1 MPWMFVRIDNID
13 EMKLK
18 LIAVLFL
25 VVQAFNCFAQP
36 SAYPTGFGFTRS
48 AREAALKTDAPVFL
62 SMQPYMR
69 NDLPLSKMEGELKD
83 SVKIYHDVAAIALRK
98 HIFEYNEGDVH
109 IRMNFLYNIGGGKD
123 FTDTLNYPRSNR
135 IISNTRGLWIQ
146 ADFGEKVSVETGFY
160 ESQEY
165 MPKYLKNYVDS
176 LGVIPGFGRDKDFTI
191 IRDVVDYSSSF
202 SRITIQPRDAIR
214 FHMGYG
220 KHKIG
225 NGYRSLLWSD
235 GMYNYP
241 YVQFDVTKGKVK
253 YSHVWNVMQ
262 SLERLPLGDTPEST
276 FRRKAGS
283 FSYLSWKPSSKVELS
298 LFESVIWN
306 RYDASKMPQS
316 LPVSFYSPLIGTGFA
331 QVNSTRNNFNIGIDA
346 NVRLSKG
353 IEVYGQA
360 YADALGDYKKNGALQ
375 LGIQSYNLG
384 VKNFDLGFEYN
395 RVQSDVYS
403 FSALYTDATHMNQ
416 TVGHPLNN
424 MYEYVMRTRYRYGRY
439 FARVKWNYIV
449 QDRLE
454 ERNDEPTW
462 INRNL
467 KQWDVE
473 VGYWINPKTNSEFI
487 ISYSDRIDDKS
498 NDLVKQH
505 ATILMLGIRTGLH
518 AVYRDF

>member
-1 MPWMFVRIDNID
+1 MV

-18 LIAVLFL
+18 FIITVLFL
-25 VVQAFNCFAQP
+25 SQVLFCFAQP
-36 SAYPTGFGFTRS
+36 AAYPTGFGFTRS
-48 AREAALKTDAPVFL
+48 AREAALKTNSPVFL

-83 SVKIYHDVAAIALRK
+83 SLKIYHDVAAIALRK
-98 HIFEYNEGDVH
+98 HVFEYNEGDVH
-109 IRMNFLYNIGGGKD
+109 VRMNFLYNIGGGKD
-123 FTDTLNYPRSNR
+123 FTDTLNYPGANR
-135 IISNTRGLWIQ
+135 IITNSRGLWLQ
-146 ADFGEKVSVETGFY
+146 ADFGDKVSIETGFY
-160 ESQEY
+160 ENQEY
-165 MPKYLKNYVDS
+165 MPKYMKNYVDS
-176 LGVIPGFGRDKDFTI
+176 LGVVPGFGRDKDYTA

-202 SRITIQPRDAIR
+202 SRITFQPIQALR

-241 YVQFDVTKGKVK
+241 YVQFDITKGKVK

-262 SLERLPLGDTPEST
+262 SLERLPLGDTPESI

-283 FSYLSWKPSSKVELS
+283 FSYLSWKPTAKVELS

-306 RYDASKMPQS
+306 RYDSNRMPQA
-316 LPVSFYSPLIGTGFA
+316 LPVNFYSPILGTGFT
-331 QVNSTRNNFNIGIDA
+331 QINSTRNNFNVGIDG
-346 NVRLSKG
+346 NFRLTNN

-360 YADALGDYKKNGALQ
+360 YADVFGDYKKNGALQ
-375 LGIQSYNLG
+375 LGMQSYNLG

-403 FSALYTDATHMNQ
+403 FSAFYTDATHMNQ
-416 TVGHPLNN
+416 TLGHPLNN
-424 MYEYVMRTRYRYGRY
+424 MYEYVVRSRYRFGRY

-449 QDRLE
+449 QNRLE
-454 ERNDEPTW
+454 ERNDAPMW

-467 KQWDVE
+467 KQWAIE
-473 VGYWINPKTNSEFI
+473 VGYWINSKTNSEFI
-487 ISYSDRIDDKS
+487 ISYTDRIDDRS

>member
-1 MPWMFVRIDNID
+1 MCARIENNV
-13 EMKLK
+13 EMKLRA
-18 LIAVLFL
+18 LIILLFF
-25 VVQAFNCFAQP
+25 VQAFACFAQP

-48 AREAALKTDAPVFL
+48 AREAALKTDYPVFL

-69 NDLPLSKMEGELKD
+69 SDLPLSKMEGELKD
-83 SVKIYHDVAAIALRK
+83 SVKIYHDMAAIALRK
-98 HIFEYNEGDVH
+98 HIFEYKEGDVH
-109 IRMNFLYNIGGGKD
+109 IRMNFLYNIAGGKD
-123 FTDTLNYPRSNR
+123 FTDTLNYPRSHR
-135 IISNTRGLWIQ
+135 IITNTRGLWIQ

-160 ESQEY
+160 ENQEY
-165 MPKYLKNYVDS
+165 MPKYMKNYVDS
-176 LGVIPGFGRDKDFTI
+176 LGVIPGFGRDKDYTT

-202 SRITIQPRDAIR
+202 SRITIQPNEMLR

-241 YVQFDVTKGKVK
+241 YAQFDITKGKIK

-283 FSYLSWKPSSKVELS
+283 FSYLSWKPISKVEVS

-306 RYDASKMPQS
+306 RYDASLMPQA
-316 LPVSFYSPLIGTGFA
+316 LPVPFYSPLLGTGLIQA
-331 QVNSTRNNFNIGIDA
+331 NSTRNNFNIGMDV
-346 NVRLSKG
+346 NVRLNNN
-353 IEVYGQA
+353 IEVYGQV
-360 YADALGDYKKNGALQ
+360 YADALGDFKKNGALQ
-375 LGIQSYNLG
+375 LGVQSYNFG

-424 MYEYVMRTRYRYGRY
+424 MYEYVVRSRYRYGRY
-439 FARVKWNYIV
+439 FARAKWNYIV
-449 QDRLE
+449 QNRVE
-454 ERNDEPTW
+454 ERNDAPML

-473 VGYWINPKTNSEFI
+473 LGYWINPKTNSEFI
-487 ISYSDRIDDKS
+487 ISYSDRIDDRS
-498 NDLVKQH
+498 DDLVKQH
-505 ATILMLGIRTGLH
+505 ATIIMLGIRTSLH

>member
-1 MPWMFVRIDNID
+1 
-13 EMKLK
+13 MKLK
-18 LIAVLFL
+18 ILIAGLFVLQVLF
-25 VVQAFNCFAQP
+25 CFAQP

-48 AREAALKTDAPVFL
+48 AREAALKTDSRVFL

-69 NDLPLSKMEGELKD
+69 NDLPLSKMEGEIKD

-98 HIFEYNEGDVH
+98 HIFEYHQGDVH
-109 IRMNFLYNIGGGKD
+109 VRMNFLYDIRGGKD
-123 FTDTLNYPRSNR
+123 FTDTLNYPRANR
-135 IISNTRGLWIQ
+135 IISNTRGLWMQ

-176 LGVIPGFGRDKDFTI
+176 LGVIPGFGRDKDFTM
-191 IRDVVDYSSSF
+191 IREVVDYSSSF
-202 SRITIQPRDAIR
+202 SRITIQPNQVLR

-235 GMYNYP
+235 GIYNYP
-241 YVQFDVTKGKVK
+241 YLQFDITKGKVR
-253 YSHVWNVMQ
+253 YSHVWNMMQ
-262 SLERLPLGDTPEST
+262 SLERLPIGDAPEST

-283 FSYLSWKPSSKVELS
+283 FSYLTWKPSVKLEMSI
-298 LFESVIWN
+298 FESVIWN
-306 RYDASKMPQS
+306 RYNSDLMPQQLS
-316 LPVSFYSPLIGTGFA
+316 LSYYSPLIGTGYA
-331 QVNSTRNNFNIGIDA
+331 QANSKRNNFNLGMDV
-346 NVRLSKG
+346 NFRLSKKV
-353 IEVYGQA
+353 EVYAQG
-360 YADALGDYKKNGALQ
+360 YADALGDFKKNGALQ

-403 FSALYTDATHMNQ
+403 FSTLYSDATHMNQ
-416 TVGHPLNN
+416 TLGHPLSN
-424 MYEYVMRTRYRYGRY
+424 MYEFVFRSRYRYGRC

-449 QDRLE
+449 QNRKE

-473 VGYWINPKTNSEFI
+473 LGYWINPKTNSEFI
-487 ISYSDRIDDKS
+487 ISYSDRIDDRT

>member
-1 MPWMFVRIDNID
+1 
-13 EMKLK
+13 MKLK
-18 LIAVLFL
+18 IVITGLFVVQVLFCL
-25 VVQAFNCFAQP
+25 AQP

-48 AREAALKTDAPVFL
+48 AREAALKTDSPVFL

-69 NDLPLSKMEGELKD
+69 NDLPLTKMEGELKD
-83 SVKIYHDVAAIALRK
+83 SVKIYHDAAAIALRK
-98 HIFEYNEGDVH
+98 HIFEYKEGDVH
-109 IRMNFLYNIGGGKD
+109 IRMNFLYNIGAGKD
-123 FTDTLNYPRSNR
+123 FTDTLNYPRSHR
-135 IISNTRGLWIQ
+135 LITNTRGLWIQ
-146 ADFGEKVSVETGFY
+146 ADFGNKVSVETGFY

-202 SRITIQPRDAIR
+202 SRITVQPLKALRL
-214 FHMGYG
+214 HMGYG

-241 YVQFDVTKGKVK
+241 YVQFDITKGKVK

-262 SLERLPLGDTPEST
+262 SLERLPIGDTPEST

-283 FSYLSWKPSSKVELS
+283 FSYLSWKPTTKVELS

-306 RYDASKMPQS
+306 RYDSNAMPQS
-316 LPVSFYSPLIGTGFA
+316 LPVNFYSPLIGTGFT
-331 QVNSTRNNFNIGIDA
+331 QVNSTRNNFNLGIDA
-346 NVRLSKG
+346 NVRLTNN

-360 YADALGDYKKNGALQ
+360 YADVLGDYKKNGALQ
-375 LGIQSYNLG
+375 LGLQSYNLG

-424 MYEYVMRTRYRYGRY
+424 MYEYVLRSRYRYGRY
-439 FARVKWNYIV
+439 FARVKWNYII
-449 QDRLE
+449 QDRVE
-454 ERNDEPTW
+454 ERNDAPMW

-487 ISYSDRIDDKS
+487 VSYSDRIDDRT

>member
-1 MPWMFVRIDNID
+1 
-13 EMKLK
+13 MKLK
-18 LIAVLFL
+18 FFVTILFVAQVLFCL
-25 VVQAFNCFAQP
+25 AQP

-48 AREAALKTDAPVFL
+48 VREAVLKTDSPVFL
-62 SMQPYMR
+62 SMHPYRR

-83 SVKIYHDVAAIALRK
+83 SVKIYHDFAALALRK
-98 HIFEYNEGDVH
+98 HIFEYHEGDVH
-109 IRMNFLYNIGGGKD
+109 IRMNFLYNIGAGRD
-123 FTDTLNYPRSNR
+123 FTDTLNYPRSHR
-135 IISNTRGLWIQ
+135 IISNTRGLWVQ
-146 ADFGEKVSVETGFY
+146 ADFGDKVSVETGFY

-165 MPKYLKNYVDS
+165 MPKYMKNYVDS
-176 LGVIPGFGRDKDFTI
+176 LGVIPGFGRDKDYTA

-202 SRITIQPRDAIR
+202 SRITIQPNQALR

-241 YVQFDVTKGKVK
+241 YVQFDITKGKVK

-262 SLERLPLGDTPEST
+262 SLERLPIGDTPEST

-283 FSYLSWKPSSKVELS
+283 FSYLSWKPTTKVELS
-298 LFESVIWN
+298 LFESVVWN
-306 RYDASKMPQS
+306 RYDSNAMPQA
-316 LPVSFYSPLIGTGFA
+316 LPVNFYSPLIGTGFTQA
-331 QVNSTRNNFNIGIDA
+331 NSTRNNFNVGVDA
-346 NVRLSKG
+346 SVRLTKN

-360 YADALGDYKKNGALQ
+360 YSDVLGDYKKNGAIQVGL
-375 LGIQSYNLG
+375 QSYNLG

-424 MYEYVMRTRYRYGRY
+424 MYEYVLRSRYRYGRY

-449 QDRLE
+449 QNRME
-454 ERNDEPTW
+454 ERNDEPMW

-473 VGYWINPKTNSEFI
+473 LGYWINPKTNSEFI
-487 ISYSDRIDDKS
+487 ISFSDRIDDRS

-505 ATILMLGIRTGLH
+505 ASILMLGIRTGLH

>member
-1 MPWMFVRIDNID
+1 MFARIEKYI

-18 LIAVLFL
+18 ILVSGLFVAQVLL
-25 VVQAFNCFAQP
+25 CVAQP
-36 SAYPTGFGFTRS
+36 SAYPSGFGFTRS

-69 NDLPLSKMEGELKD
+69 NDLPLSKMEGEIKD

-98 HIFEYNEGDVH
+98 HIFEYNQGDVH
-109 IRMNFLYNIGGGKD
+109 IRMNFLYDIRGGRD
-123 FTDTLNYPRSNR
+123 FTDTLYYPRANR
-135 IISNTRGLWIQ
+135 IISNTRGLWLQ
-146 ADFGEKVSVETGFY
+146 ADFGKKVSVETGFY

-176 LGVIPGFGRDKDFTI
+176 LGVIPGFGRDKDFTV
-191 IRDVVDYSSSF
+191 IREVVDYSSSF
-202 SRITIQPRDAIR
+202 SRITIQPNQVLR

-241 YVQFDVTKGKVK
+241 YLQFDVTKGKVK

-262 SLERLPLGDTPEST
+262 SLERLPIGDAPEST

-283 FSYLSWKPSSKVELS
+283 FSYLTWKPTVKFELS
-298 LFESVIWN
+298 VFESVIWN
-306 RYDASKMPQS
+306 RYNSDQLPQQLS
-316 LPVSFYSPLIGTGFA
+316 LSYYSPLIGTGYA
-331 QVNSTRNNFNIGIDA
+331 QANSTRNNFNLGMDV
-346 NVRLSKG
+346 NFRLSKKVELYAQG
-353 IEVYGQA
+353 
-360 YADALGDYKKNGALQ
+360 YADALGDFKKNGALQ
-375 LGIQSYNLG
+375 IGIQSYNLG

-403 FSALYTDATHMNQ
+403 FSALYSDATHMNQ
-416 TVGHPLNN
+416 TVGHPLSN
-424 MYEYVMRTRYRYGRY
+424 MYEFILRSRYRYGRY

-449 QDRLE
+449 QNRME
-454 ERNDEPTW
+454 ERNEEPTW
-462 INRNL
+462 ISRNL

-473 VGYWINPKTNSEFI
+473 LGYWINPKTNSEFI
-487 ISYSDRIDDKS
+487 ISYCDRIDDKT

-505 ATILMLGIRTGLH
+505 ATILMLGIRTSLH

>member
-18 LIAVLFL
+18 LFTVLFL

-306 RYDASKMPQS
+306 RYDANKMPQS

-403 FSALYTDATHMNQ
+403 FTALYTDATHMNQ

-424 MYEYVMRTRYRYGRY
+424 IYEYVMRARYRYGRY

>member
-1 MPWMFVRIDNID
+1 
-13 EMKLK
+13 MKLK
-18 LIAVLFL
+18 FFVAVLFFAQVL
-25 VVQAFNCFAQP
+25 FCFAQP
-36 SAYPTGFGFTRS
+36 SAYPTGFGFIRS
-48 AREAALKTDAPVFL
+48 AREAALKTESPIFL

-83 SVKIYHDVAAIALRK
+83 SVKIYHDFAALALRK
-98 HIFEYNEGDVH
+98 HIFEYHEGDVH
-109 IRMNFLYNIGGGKD
+109 IRMNFLYNIGAGRD
-123 FTDTLNYPRSNR
+123 FTDTLNYPRSRR
-135 IISNTRGLWIQ
+135 IISNTRGLWVQ
-146 ADFGEKVSVETGFY
+146 ADFGDKVSVETGFY

-165 MPKYLKNYVDS
+165 MPKYMKNYVDS
-176 LGVIPGFGRDKDFTI
+176 LGVIPGFGRDKDYTA

-202 SRITIQPRDAIR
+202 SRITIQPNQALR
-214 FHMGYG
+214 FHMGCG

-283 FSYLSWKPSSKVELS
+283 FSYLSWKPTTKVELS

-306 RYDASKMPQS
+306 RYDANTMPQS
-316 LPVSFYSPLIGTGFA
+316 LPVNFYSPLIGTGFTQA
-331 QVNSTRNNFNIGIDA
+331 NSTRNNFNVGIDA
-346 NVRLSKG
+346 SVRLTKN

-360 YADALGDYKKNGALQ
+360 YSDVLGDYKKNGALQ
-375 LGIQSYNLG
+375 LGVQSYNLG

-424 MYEYVMRTRYRYGRY
+424 MYEYVLRSRYRYGRY
-439 FARVKWNYIV
+439 FAGVKWNYIV
-449 QDRLE
+449 QNRME
-454 ERNDEPTW
+454 ERNDEPMW

-473 VGYWINPKTNSEFI
+473 LGYWINPKTNSEFI
-487 ISYSDRIDDKS
+487 ISFSDRIDDRS

>member
-1 MPWMFVRIDNID
+1 
-13 EMKLK
+13 MKLK
-18 LIAVLFL
+18 FIITVLFL
-25 VVQAFNCFAQP
+25 FQLVLSFAQP
-36 SAYPTGFGFTRS
+36 SAFPTGFGFTRS
-48 AREAALKTDAPVFL
+48 VREAALKADSPVFL

-69 NDLPLSKMEGELKD
+69 NDLPLAKMEGELKD
-83 SVKIYHDVAAIALRK
+83 SVKLYHDFAAIALRK
-98 HIFEYNEGDVH
+98 HIFEYHEGDVN
-109 IRMNFLYNIGGGKD
+109 IRMNFLYNIAGGKD
-123 FTDTLNYPRSNR
+123 FTDTLNYPRSHR
-135 IISNTRGLWIQ
+135 IITNTRGLWIQ
-146 ADFGEKVSVETGFY
+146 ADFGDKVSVETGFY

-165 MPKYLKNYVDS
+165 MAKYMKNYVDS
-176 LGVIPGFGRDKDFTI
+176 LGVIPGFGRDKDYTA

-202 SRITIQPRDAIR
+202 SRITVQPLKALRL
-214 FHMGYG
+214 HMGYG

-241 YVQFDVTKGKVK
+241 YFQFDITKRKIK

-262 SLERLPLGDTPEST
+262 SLERLPIGDTPEST

-283 FSYLSWKPSSKVELS
+283 FSYLSWKPTTKVELS

-306 RYDASKMPQS
+306 RYDSNAMPQS
-316 LPVSFYSPLIGTGFA
+316 LPVNFYSPLIGTGFT

-346 NVRLSKG
+346 NVRLTKN

-360 YADALGDYKKNGALQ
+360 YADVLGDYKKNGALQ
-375 LGIQSYNLG
+375 LGMQSYDLG

-403 FSALYTDATHMNQ
+403 FSALYADATHMNQ
-416 TVGHPLNN
+416 TLGVPLNN
-424 MYEYVMRTRYRYGRY
+424 MYEYVLRSRYRYGRY

-449 QDRLE
+449 QNRVE
-454 ERNDEPTW
+454 ERNDSPML

-467 KQWDVE
+467 KQWEVE

-487 ISYSDRIDDKS
+487 ISYTDRIDDRS

>member
-18 LIAVLFL
+18 LFAVLFL

-109 IRMNFLYNIGGGKD
+109 VRMNFLYNIGGGKD

-202 SRITIQPRDAIR
+202 SRITIQPRDALR

-241 YVQFDVTKGKVK
+241 YVQFDITKGKVK
-253 YSHVWNVMQ
+253 YSHVWNIMQ

-283 FSYLSWKPSSKVELS
+283 FAYLSWKPSSKVELS

-306 RYDASKMPQS
+306 RYDANKMPQS
-316 LPVSFYSPLIGTGFA
+316 LPVSYYSPLIGTGFA

-360 YADALGDYKKNGALQ
+360 YADALGDYKANGALQ

>member
-1 MPWMFVRIDNID
+1 
-13 EMKLK
+13 MKLK
-18 LIAVLFL
+18 FFVTILFLAQVLF
-25 VVQAFNCFAQP
+25 CFAQP
-36 SAYPTGFGFTRS
+36 SAYPIGFGFTRS
-48 AREAALKTDAPVFL
+48 VREAALKTESPIFL

-69 NDLPLSKMEGELKD
+69 NDLPLSNMEGELKD
-83 SVKIYHDVAAIALRK
+83 SVKIYHHFAAIALRK
-98 HIFEYNEGDVH
+98 HLFEYQEGDVH
-109 IRMNFLYNIGGGKD
+109 IRINFLCNIGAGKD

-135 IISNTRGLWIQ
+135 IISNTRGLWVQ
-146 ADFGEKVSVETGFY
+146 ADFGEKTSIETGFY

-165 MPKYLKNYVDS
+165 MPKYMKNYVDS
-176 LGVIPGFGRDKDFTI
+176 LGVIPGFGRDKDYTA

-202 SRITIQPRDAIR
+202 SRITIQQSQALR

-235 GMYNYP
+235 GLYNYP

-253 YSHVWNVMQ
+253 YSHVWNVIQ

-283 FSYLSWKPSSKVELS
+283 FSYLSWKPAVNVELS
-298 LFESVIWN
+298 LFESVIWK
-306 RYDASKMPQS
+306 RYDSNAMPQS
-316 LPVSFYSPLIGTGFA
+316 LPVNFYSPLIGTGFTQA
-331 QVNSTRNNFNIGIDA
+331 NSTRNNFNLGIDA
-346 NVRLSKG
+346 NVRLTKN

-360 YADALGDYKKNGALQ
+360 YSDVLGEYKKNGALQ
-375 LGIQSYNLG
+375 LGLQSYNLG
-384 VKNFDLGFEYN
+384 VKNFDLGMEYN

-424 MYEYVMRTRYRYGRY
+424 MYEYVLRSRYRYGRY

-449 QDRLE
+449 QNRME
-454 ERNDEPTW
+454 QRNDASMW
-462 INRNL
+462 INGNL

-473 VGYWINPKTNSEFI
+473 LGYWINPKTNSEFI
-487 ISYSDRIDDKS
+487 ISFSDRIDDRS
-498 NDLVKQH
+498 NGLLKQH
-505 ATILMLGIRTGLH
+505 ASILMLGIRTGLH

>member
-18 LIAVLFL
+18 LFAVLFL

-109 IRMNFLYNIGGGKD
+109 VRMNFLYNIGGGKD

-202 SRITIQPRDAIR
+202 SRITIQPRDALR

-241 YVQFDVTKGKVK
+241 YVQFDITKGKVK
-253 YSHVWNVMQ
+253 YSHVWNIMQ

-283 FSYLSWKPSSKVELS
+283 FAYLSWKPSSKVELS

-306 RYDASKMPQS
+306 RYDANKMPQS
-316 LPVSFYSPLIGTGFA
+316 LPVSYYSPLIGTGFA
-331 QVNSTRNNFNIGIDA
+331 QVNSTRNNFNVGIDA

-360 YADALGDYKKNGALQ
+360 YADALGDYKANGALQ
-375 LGIQSYNLG
+375 LGIQAYNLG

-449 QDRLE
+449 QNRLE

-498 NDLVKQH
+498 DDLVKQH
-505 ATILMLGIRTGLH
+505 ATIFMLGIRTGLH

>member
-18 LIAVLFL
+18 LFAVLFL

-109 IRMNFLYNIGGGKD
+109 VRMNFLYNIGGGKD

-202 SRITIQPRDAIR
+202 SRITIQPRDALR

-241 YVQFDVTKGKVK
+241 YVQFDITKGKVK
-253 YSHVWNVMQ
+253 YSHVWNIMQ

-306 RYDASKMPQS
+306 RYDANKMPQS
-316 LPVSFYSPLIGTGFA
+316 LPVSFYSPIIGTGFA
-331 QVNSTRNNFNIGIDA
+331 QVNSARNNFNIGIDA
-346 NVRLSKG
+346 NFRLSKG

-449 QDRLE
+449 QNRLE

-498 NDLVKQH
+498 DDLVKQH
-505 ATILMLGIRTGLH
+505 ATIFMLGIRTGLH

>member
-1 MPWMFVRIDNID
+1 
-13 EMKLK
+13 MKLK
-18 LIAVLFL
+18 FFVTILFVAQVLFCL
-25 VVQAFNCFAQP
+25 AQP

-48 AREAALKTDAPVFL
+48 VREAVLKTDSPVFL

-83 SVKIYHDVAAIALRK
+83 SVKIYHDFAALALRK
-98 HIFEYNEGDVH
+98 HIFEYHEGDVH
-109 IRMNFLYNIGGGKD
+109 IRMNFLYNIGAGKD
-123 FTDTLNYPRSNR
+123 FTDTLNYPRSHR
-135 IISNTRGLWIQ
+135 IISNTRGLWVQ
-146 ADFGEKVSVETGFY
+146 ADFGDKVSVETGFY

-165 MPKYLKNYVDS
+165 MPKYMKNYVDS
-176 LGVIPGFGRDKDFTI
+176 LGVIPGFGRDKDYTA

-202 SRITIQPRDAIR
+202 SRITIQPNQTLR

-241 YVQFDVTKGKVK
+241 YVQFDITKGKVK

-262 SLERLPLGDTPEST
+262 SLERLPIGDTPEST

-283 FSYLSWKPSSKVELS
+283 FSYLSWKPTTKVELS
-298 LFESVIWN
+298 LFESVVWN
-306 RYDASKMPQS
+306 RYDSNAMPQA
-316 LPVSFYSPLIGTGFA
+316 LPVNFYSPLIGTGFTQA
-331 QVNSTRNNFNIGIDA
+331 NSTRNNFNVGVDA
-346 NVRLSKG
+346 SVRLTKN

-360 YADALGDYKKNGALQ
+360 YSDVLGDYKKNGAIQVGL
-375 LGIQSYNLG
+375 QSYNLG

-424 MYEYVMRTRYRYGRY
+424 MYEYVLRSRYRYGRY

-449 QDRLE
+449 QNRME
-454 ERNDEPTW
+454 ERNDEPMW

-473 VGYWINPKTNSEFI
+473 LGYWINPKTNSEFI
-487 ISYSDRIDDKS
+487 ISFSDRIDDRS

-505 ATILMLGIRTGLH
+505 ASILMLGIRTGLH

>member
-1 MPWMFVRIDNID
+1 
-13 EMKLK
+13 MKLK
-18 LIAVLFL
+18 FFVTILFVAQVLFCL
-25 VVQAFNCFAQP
+25 AQP

-48 AREAALKTDAPVFL
+48 VREAVLKTDSPVFL
-62 SMQPYMR
+62 SMQPYTR

-83 SVKIYHDVAAIALRK
+83 SVKIYHDFAALALRK
-98 HIFEYNEGDVH
+98 HIFEYHEGDVH
-109 IRMNFLYNIGGGKD
+109 IRMNFLYNIGAGKD
-123 FTDTLNYPRSNR
+123 FTDTLNYPRSHR
-135 IISNTRGLWIQ
+135 IISNTRGLWVQ
-146 ADFGEKVSVETGFY
+146 ADFGDKVSVETGFY

-165 MPKYLKNYVDS
+165 MPKYMKNYVDS
-176 LGVIPGFGRDKDFTI
+176 LGVIPGFGRDKDYTA

-202 SRITIQPRDAIR
+202 SRITIQPNQALR

-283 FSYLSWKPSSKVELS
+283 FSYLSWKPTTKVELS
-298 LFESVIWN
+298 LFETVIWN
-306 RYDASKMPQS
+306 RYDANTMPQS
-316 LPVSFYSPLIGTGFA
+316 LPFNFYSPFIGTGFTQA
-331 QVNSTRNNFNIGIDA
+331 NSTRNNFNVGIDA
-346 NVRLSKG
+346 SVRLTKN

-360 YADALGDYKKNGALQ
+360 YSDVLGDYKKNGALQ
-375 LGIQSYNLG
+375 LGVQSYNLG

-403 FSALYTDATHMNQ
+403 FSALYSDATHMNQ
-416 TVGHPLNN
+416 TAGHPLNN
-424 MYEYVMRTRYRYGRY
+424 MYEYVLRSRYRYGRY

-449 QDRLE
+449 QNRME
-454 ERNDEPTW
+454 ERNDEPMW

-473 VGYWINPKTNSEFI
+473 LGYWINPKTNSEFI
-487 ISYSDRIDDKS
+487 ISFSDRIDDRS

>member
-18 LIAVLFL
+18 LFAVLFL

-109 IRMNFLYNIGGGKD
+109 VRMNFLYNIGGGKD

-202 SRITIQPRDAIR
+202 SRITIQPRDALR

-241 YVQFDVTKGKVK
+241 YVQFDITKGKVK
-253 YSHVWNVMQ
+253 YSHVWNIMQ

-306 RYDASKMPQS
+306 RYDANKMPQS
-316 LPVSFYSPLIGTGFA
+316 LPVSYYSPLIGTGFA
-331 QVNSTRNNFNIGIDA
+331 QVNSTRNNFNVGIDA

-360 YADALGDYKKNGALQ
+360 YADALGDYKANGALQ
-375 LGIQSYNLG
+375 LGIQAYNLG

-449 QDRLE
+449 QNRLE

-498 NDLVKQH
+498 DDLVKQH
-505 ATILMLGIRTGLH
+505 ATIFMLGIRTGLH

>member
-1 MPWMFVRIDNID
+1 
-13 EMKLK
+13 MKLK
-18 LIAVLFL
+18 FILTNLFL
-25 VVQAFNCFAQP
+25 LQMFACFAQP

-48 AREAALKTDAPVFL
+48 AMEAALKTESAVFL

-69 NDLPLSKMEGELKD
+69 NDLPLLKMEGELKD

-98 HIFEYNEGDVH
+98 HLFEYQEGDVH
-109 IRMNFLYNIGGGKD
+109 IRMNFLYDIRGGKD
-123 FTDTLNYPRSNR
+123 FTDTLNYPRANR

-176 LGVIPGFGRDKDFTI
+176 LGVIPGFGRDKDFTA

-202 SRITIQPRDAIR
+202 SRITLQPNDVLR

-225 NGYRSLLWSD
+225 SGYRSLLWSD
-235 GMYNYP
+235 GMFNYP
-241 YVQFDVTKGKVK
+241 YAQFDITKGKIK

-276 FRRKAGS
+276 FRRKTGS

-306 RYDASKMPQS
+306 RYDSNLMPQS
-316 LPVSFYSPLIGTGFA
+316 LPVSFYSPLIGTGFTQA
-331 QVNSTRNNFNIGIDA
+331 NSTRNNFNLGIDV
-346 NVRLSKG
+346 NVRLTKG

-416 TVGHPLNN
+416 TVGHPLND
-424 MYEYVMRTRYRYGRY
+424 MYEYVLRSRYRYGRY

-449 QDRLE
+449 QNRME
-454 ERNDEPTW
+454 ERNNEPIL